1 MAKQEPGRNQKV
13 YARSTSSQPGR
24 PNPPHASP
32 NVVWDLIDTLIAENP
47 EPAVSAT
54 AGTEKQQRRRG
65 GARRR
70 RKRTD
75 WRRALDVTSVIF
87 WSFVVV
93 KLFIG
98 DLDRAIFAVIAPQAV
113 WILDFRWL
121 LVLVLAALLLL
132 LFKSRK
138 LGLSLAY
145 VVGFPLV
152 LLCWKLP
159 KFLIKKR
166 SSLLVV
172 ALAGVVAS
180 IGSRTRPFTVALAI
194 ACLSGFMIYSR
205 EVPWVIAG
213 ISGMALTLVWW
224 LSITTIDLLRS
235 TAFIRAQKKFINW
248 ALERKFLDKL
258 PAPVMPDRVTIK
270 SWTTEDAKKYRDS
283 AGYRVLLAHTL
294 QFWAACLDDYRKG
307 PSVVILNVIAA
318 LSLTFQIVLAFAFIN
333 QGVYTLGPSQFSV
346 TATPDWWTFVYYS
359 AAGTY
364 FGEVS
369 VLAPL
374 GVLAIIAKLLNG
386 ILGVV
391 VAGTVIIS
399 IVLNYRSVRADT
411 DTDGVV
417 RALNRTAAEVEQ
429 TSSAQ
434 YQMSFR
440 ELETRL
446 FAAGWGLL
454 GVAHWL
460 AAQTEEQS
468 GRGNANK

>member
-1 MAKQEPGRNQKV
+1 M
-13 YARSTSSQPGR
+13 
-24 PNPPHASP
+24 
-32 NVVWDLIDTLIAENP
+32 VWDLIDRLVAETP
-47 EPAVSAT
+47 EPEAPKAT
-54 AGTEKQQRRRG
+54 DAQKQHRRG

-75 WRRALDVTSVIF
+75 WRRALDVTSLTL
-87 WSFVVV
+87 WAFVVV

-98 DLDRAIFAVIAPQAV
+98 DLDRAFFAVVAPQAL

-121 LVLVLAALLLL
+121 LVLVLTALLLL
-132 LFKSRK
+132 LFKSHK

-172 ALAGVVAS
+172 GLAGIAFG
-180 IGSRTRPFTVALAI
+180 IGSRTRPFTVALAV
-194 ACLSGFMIYSR
+194 ACLSGFMIYSK

-213 ISGMALTLVWW
+213 ISGMVLTLIWW

-235 TAFIRAQKKFINW
+235 AAFIRAQKKFVNW
-248 ALERKFLDKL
+248 ALEKKLIDKL
-258 PAPVMPDRVTIK
+258 PAPIMPDRVTIK
-270 SWTTEDAKKYRDS
+270 SWTADDAKKYRDS
-283 AGYRVLLAHTL
+283 AGYRVLLAHAL

-307 PSVVILNVIAA
+307 PSVVILNIMAA

-333 QGVYTLGPSQFSV
+333 QGVYSLVPSQYSGA
-346 TATPDWWTFVYYS
+346 ATPDWWTFVYYS

-369 VLAPL
+369 ALAPV
-374 GVLAIIAKLLNG
+374 GVLAIVSKLFNG
-386 ILGVV
+386 IFGVV

-399 IVLNYRSVRADT
+399 IVLNYRSVRADI

-417 RALNRTAAEVEQ
+417 RTLTKTAAEVEQ

-434 YQMSFR
+434 YQLSFR

-454 GVAHWL
+454 GVTHWL
-460 AAQTEEQS
+460 AARAEGQSEQWS
-468 GRGNANK
+468 ASK